1 MLATCL
7 ESEVE
12 VPYGHT
18 LTKGFTIMRLVIHTL
33 IAASLLTLTACST
46 HQPKQLDS
54 RARWVKDGSIL
65 LSRPLPQPSEILGST
80 RVLGFM
86 PSKALEQPHWL
97 RIRPASDE
105 ASLMTGPATTR
116 TFAKIAA
123 SGIAPG
129 TYQIQLKQT
138 SPAWYATDEYFTA
151 RHLEVPAQ
159 GEGSRYLKGVFGT
172 QAIFLDTNTAIH
184 TGKLD
189 TPEVQGIQLSDEA
202 MAEIYDALAVGSS
215 VVVE

>member
-18 LTKGFTIMRLVIHTL
+18 LTKGFTIMRLAISTL
-33 IAASLLTLTACST
+33 IAASLLTLAACSS

-54 RARWVKDGSIL
+54 RAHWVKDGSIL

-97 RIRPASDE
+97 RIRLDSGE
-105 ASLMTGPATTR
+105 VNLMTGPTTSS
-116 TFAKIAA
+116 TFSNMSS
-123 SGIAPG
+123 SGIARG
-129 TYQIQLKQT
+129 TFQIQLKQT
-138 SPAWYATDEYFTA
+138 SPTWYASDEYFTA

-159 GEGSRYLKGVFGT
+159 GEASRYLKGVFGT